1 MHPSIMAALAVA
13 LPLTAAAAPIWQN
26 VSSEPGK
33 RIELDRTSIK
43 RTGLI
48 VETVG
53 RMILDKE
60 LIDFRSGAP
69 YQIIEVITRYD
80 CMARNANTLK
90 RTFKRGDNTI
100 VREET
105 LNGIDLPVRGGTLDD
120 KVLREV
126 CRPPKDSQAEL
137 AAKANEAAGQL
148 RQANDTLLKKE
159 LARPAQA
166 TPIKTTAALPATEAS
181 KAPSPAAKSKPDPR
195 SQTRAATPAKSTN
208 SGKQAGYMLELVH
221 NEPLQAQPSVEW
233 GYEGAGAPEN
243 WAKLD
248 PRYTLCA
255 SGQRQ
260 SPIDIRDGIK
270 VDVEPIQFNYRPSR
284 FRIVDS
290 GRSVDV
296 FLGDNTFTLTGK
308 TYALQQIH
316 FHRPAEEQIDGRR
329 FDMSAHLVH
338 RTDDGQL
345 AVVAVLLER
354 GPENPFIQTLWNYL
368 PLEKHLS
375 VEPPSA
381 TVDLTALLPA
391 SRNYYTYMGS
401 LSTPPCT
408 EGVLWL
414 VLKQPVPV
422 SPEQIDVFS
431 RLYRHNARPI
441 QATAN
446 RLIKEGR

>member
-1 MHPSIMAALAVA
+1 MLPLAMAAVA
-13 LPLTAAAAPIWQN
+13 ITLPLTALAAPTWQT

-33 RIELDRTSIK
+33 RIELDRSRIK
-43 RTGLI
+43 RDGPS
-48 VETVG
+48 VETVS

-60 LIDFRSGAP
+60 LTDFRSGAP
-69 YQIIEVITRYD
+69 YLIIEVVTRYD
-80 CMARNANTLK
+80 CATRNANTLK
-90 RTFKRGDNTI
+90 RSFKKGDDSI
-100 VREET
+100 VREDV
-105 LNGIDLPVRGGTLDD
+105 LKGIDLPVRSGTLDD

-126 CRPPKDSQAEL
+126 CRPPKDSQADL
-137 AAKANEAAGQL
+137 LAKANEAASQL
-148 RQANDTLLKKE
+148 REANEALVKKE
-159 LARPAQA
+159 LAKTAPAAPTRTAAVLPGAADPALPPAQGRG
-166 TPIKTTAALPATEAS
+166 AAPA
-181 KAPSPAAKSKPDPR
+181 R
-195 SQTRAATPAKSTN
+195 RAN
-208 SGKQAGYMLELVH
+208 SGKQAGYMLELVV
-221 NEPLQAQPSVEW
+221 NEPRQASIEW

-248 PRYTLCA
+248 PRFALCA

-270 VDVEPIQFNYRPSR
+270 VDVEPIRFNYRASG

-296 FLGDNTFTLTGK
+296 FLGGNAITLTGK
-308 TYALQQIH
+308 TYALQHIH
-316 FHRPAEEQIDGRR
+316 FRHPAEEQIDGRR

-338 RTDDGQL
+338 RADDGQL
-345 AVVAVLLER
+345 AIIAVLLER
-354 GPENPFIQTLWNYL
+354 GPENPFIQTLWNHL
-368 PLEKHLS
+368 PLEKHLG
-375 VEPPSA
+375 VEPPGV
-381 TVDLTALLPA
+381 TVDLEALLPA
-391 SRNYYTYMGS
+391 SRNYYAYMGS

-422 SPEQIDVFS
+422 SAEQIDIFS

>member
-1 MHPSIMAALAVA
+1 MHPSIMAAVAVA
-13 LPLTAAAAPIWQN
+13 LPLTVAAAPIWQN
-26 VSSEPGK
+26 VSSAPGK

-43 RTGLI
+43 RAGTT

-60 LIDFRSGAP
+60 LIDIQSGSP
-69 YQIIEVITRYD
+69 YLIIEVVTRYD
-80 CMARNANTLK
+80 CAVRNANTLR
-90 RTFKRGDNTI
+90 RTFKMSDDVI
-100 VREET
+100 VREEM
-105 LNGIDLPVRGGTLDD
+105 LKGIDLPVRSGTLDD

-137 AAKANEAAGQL
+137 AAKANEAAKQL
-148 RQANDTLLKKE
+148 RQANEALLKKE
-159 LARPAQA
+159 RGRPLPA
-166 TPIKTTAALPATEAS
+166 TPTKTTAALPAAAS
-181 KAPSPAAKSKPDPR
+181 KPPTAVVVGPASPRAQK
-195 SQTRAATPAKSTN
+195 RAAAPAGSA
-208 SGKQAGYMLELVH
+208 SGGKPAGYMLELVP
-221 NEPLQAQPSVEW
+221 NELQKPQAPVEW

-243 WAKLD
+243 WGKLD
-248 PRYTLCA
+248 PSYALCA

-270 VDVEPIQFNYRPSR
+270 VDVEPIRFNYQPSR

-296 FLGDNTFTLTGK
+296 FLGDNAFTLTGK

-316 FHRPAEEQIDGRR
+316 FRRPAEEQIDGRR

-338 RTDDGQL
+338 RADDGQL
-345 AVVAVLLER
+345 AIIAVLLER

-375 VEPPSA
+375 VEPPDV
-381 TVDLTALLPA
+381 TVDLEALLPA

-414 VLKQPVPV
+414 VLKQPAPV
-422 SPEQIDVFS
+422 SPEQIDAFS

-441 QATAN
+441 QATAD